1 MLKGSVLALIF
12 FLALTKGSEMSPLAG
27 AVAALAFVAL
37 APALFR
43 AAMRFRL
50 ANTSWRGIRF
60 HFAGDTKAAYQSVGL
75 LLALALLPAAVGGIF
90 AATGAKAG
98 VLRSFKLDALGLTM
112 GAAYLVL
119 VFGFPYLLWRIKR
132 YQHANYA
139 YGSLQMQFRCPP
151 KDFYKVMLK
160 AIGLALLGVIL
171 VPLLF
176 GIVIGLSALLGKLV
190 VVLIGVL
197 YLLFVAFARG
207 YWRVVMQ
214 NLVWS
219 RTGNSQMRFVSELP
233 LGGYVMLQLRNYLL
247 ILVTLGL
254 YWPFAV
260 VASRRMEI
268 EAVTVRTRGTVLDSL
283 VAQAQQESDGA
294 VGDAAADLLDF
305 DVGM

>member
-1 MLKGSVLALIF
+1 
-12 FLALTKGSEMSPLAG
+12 
-27 AVAALAFVAL
+27 
-37 APALFR
+37 
-43 AAMRFRL
+43 MRFRL

-90 AATGAKAG
+90 AVTGAKAG